1 MKLGRYYR
9 DKIGSIISYLV
20 MMLLIIVMLMAFR
33 VSYALII
40 CVSVTMIIFLVN
52 IIMINY
58 LHKKRFFLPL
68 IHNLERL
75 DKKYLVLETIN
86 KPEFYEE
93 GLLYQILYEI
103 NKSMCDNVKLYEQ
116 QMNDFKEYIE
126 MWIHEV
132 KIPLLSLVL
141 LNNRK
146 KDKKVLE
153 QLKRIEDY
161 VDQVLYYVRCENA
174 HKDYLI
180 NEVDLKKIINNVVM
194 KNKDVLLIKGI
205 DIIVDK
211 QNFKVFSDAK
221 WLEFMINQI
230 INNSIKYNDKNKA
243 VIKISLDDKEDYTI
257 LEIYD
262 NGRGIPDAD
271 LPLVFEK
278 TFTGSN
284 GRGTVK
290 STGMGLFIVKS
301 LCEKLRHK
309 IEIESILNQYTK
321 VKIIFYKNKFYEVL
335 NK

>member
-1 MKLGRYYR
+1 MKLGRYCK
-9 DKIGSIISYLV
+9 DKMGSIISYLV
-20 MMLLIIVMLMAFR
+20 MMLLVIVMLMAFR

-40 CVSVTMIIFLVN
+40 CVSVTMAIFFVS

-58 LHKKRFFLPL
+58 LQKRKFLLPL
-68 IHNLERL
+68 IRNLERL

-93 GLLYQILYEI
+93 ELLYQILYEI
-103 NKSMCDNVKLYEQ
+103 NKSMCENVNLYEQ

-141 LNNRK
+141 LNNKK

-180 NEVDLKKIINNVVM
+180 NEVDLKKVINNVVM
-194 KNKDVLLIKGI
+194 KNKDVLLIRGI

-211 QNFKVFSDAK
+211 QNFKVYSDAK

-230 INNSIKYNDKNKA
+230 INNCIKYKDKNEA
-243 VIKISLDDKEDYTI
+243 IIKISLKDNEDYTI

-301 LCEKLRHK
+301 LCEKLGHK
-309 IEIESILNQYTK
+309 IEIESLLNQYTK
-321 VKIIFYKNKFYEVL
+321 VKLIFYKNKFYDVL